1 MGLIEDVHMWLP
13 QITTRATVLVI
24 TLLYIWNMYAYK
36 ILILIH
42 MLSNCNIYIQDH
54 LHNIMEFSVC
64 TRQHFD
70 VWLIYLAVLIV
81 INHDA
86 MYWLYLK
93 LSFFEKMFPPI
104 SKSNTGRWNFDMGT
118 RKSILSYSHHKTNVG
133 FILLTGVC
141 AIKIKSN
148 VHVYQ

>member
-1 MGLIEDVHMWLP
+1 MQSMTKDPPKLHLEKESKAVLICYQHTSAGDKWLYRYMGLIEDVHMWLP

-24 TLLYIWNMYAYK
+24 TLLYVWNMYAYK

-93 LSFFEKMFPPI
+93 LSFFKKMFPSI
-104 SKSNTGRWNFDMGT
+104 SKSNTGRWN
-118 RKSILSYSHHKTNVG
+118 
-133 FILLTGVC
+133 
-141 AIKIKSN
+141 
-148 VHVYQ
+148 